1 MKVTLILNL
10 FWSLEP
16 TCTTRSNLLS
26 KDTEEEA
33 GMQVRITVMRKYVRT
48 IEVQTVLYLTHTMDL
63 SLLSLATEVSA
74 YEFLVR
80 SFSKNKK
87 LKLREESNV

>member
-10 FWSLEP
+10 SWSLEP
-16 TCTTRSNLLS
+16 ICTTRSNLLS

-63 SLLSLATEVSA
+63 SLVSLATEVSA

>member
-1 MKVTLILNL
+1 
-10 FWSLEP
+10 
-16 TCTTRSNLLS
+16 
-26 KDTEEEA
+26 
-33 GMQVRITVMRKYVRT
+33 MQVRITVMRKYVRT